1 MSNRQNQ
8 GLVATIFDQTVEL
21 GSHSEEP
28 EANFGFSLGC
38 I

>member
-1 MSNRQNQ
+1 LSLLFSIKRRN
-8 GLVATIFDQTVEL
+8 L